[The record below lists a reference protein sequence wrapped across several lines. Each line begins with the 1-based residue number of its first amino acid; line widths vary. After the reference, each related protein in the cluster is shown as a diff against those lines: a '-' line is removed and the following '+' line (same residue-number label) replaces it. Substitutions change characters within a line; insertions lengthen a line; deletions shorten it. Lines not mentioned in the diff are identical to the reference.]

1 MPNPRLF
8 HDKPQTFRMSTA
20 DAEWVEEEATRRGC
34 SRTVILR
41 ELIADAR
48 DCSSL
53 PPSLRAQILAAARRE
68 GLSFRDY
75 VSELLRAEAQRSMAV
90 GRAEGEPALER
101 RRTAP
106 SRS

>member
-8 HDKPQTFRMSTA
+8 HDKPQRIRMATA
-20 DAEWVEEEATRRGC
+20 DAEWLEEEGTRRGC
-34 SRTVILR
+34 ARAVILR
-41 ELIADAR
+41 QLIADAR

-53 PPSLRAQILAAARRE
+53 PPSPCAQILAAVRRE